1 MTNQVFT
8 KTILAAAS
16 ASCVLLTGCS
26 ALNIGEEHFSC
37 DGMPGSVY
45 CHSARDVYDKTNDGI
60 VPSPVGKAEGAY
72 NKECKDCIRAEDVN
86 PDLAVEED
94 EQSQWA
100 ITPDGK
106 RLRVVGG
113 RVTGNGKRRV
123 QYMGDEVIDNYV
135 SPALPHH
142 PVPIRTP
149 AQVMRIW
156 VAPYVDTMGD
166 LIAPGF
172 VYTEVEA
179 RRWIYP
185 STEAQ
190 GNGGRTFTPLNA
202 PSRGGY
208 GNLPSTKG
216 YANPNGYSD
225 PSSKSAKRKN
235 SDLDTYNALV
245 RFRKNRA
252 ETLRKMGSE

>member
-1 MTNQVFT
+1 MNRFF
-8 KTILAAAS
+8 KLAALAS
-16 ASCVLLTGCS
+16 AASCAVLTGCS

-45 CHSARDVYDKTNDGI
+45 CHSARDVYEKTNDGV

-72 NKECKDCIRAEDVN
+72 NPDCKDCIRAEDVN

-100 ITPDGK
+100 VTPDGR

-113 RVTGNGKRRV
+113 RLVKDKNGVRQVVRLA
-123 QYMGDEVIDNYV
+123 DEIIGSYV
-135 SPALPHH
+135 SPALPDH

-156 VAPYVDTMGD
+156 VGPYVDTMGD

-185 STEAQ
+185 GSEGAA
-190 GNGGRTFTPLNA
+190 GGRMFTPLA
-202 PSRGGY
+202 GSTGARGGS
-208 GNLPSTKG
+208 GGLMKAG
-216 YANPNGYSD
+216 RYASPVSYSD
-225 PSSKSAKRKN
+225 PDAANAADVDHSN
-235 SDLDTYNALV
+235 SLLE
-245 RFRKNRA
+245 FRKNRK
-252 ETLRKMGSE
+252 ERIRTMQ